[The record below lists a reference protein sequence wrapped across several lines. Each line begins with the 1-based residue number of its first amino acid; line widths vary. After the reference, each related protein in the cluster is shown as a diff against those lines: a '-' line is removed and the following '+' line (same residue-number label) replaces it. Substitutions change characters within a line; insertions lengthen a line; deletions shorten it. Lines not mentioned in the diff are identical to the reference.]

1 MHGTYQNGILD
12 FRGVDSGLPHW
23 ETWHVIQKLGTDK
36 KFHSHGHGHRRAS
49 VHVCFCT
56 KLWRLYFYLL
66 TGDTVSFYY
75 CGGTLTWSYE
85 GALILLKKKDI
96 MPELIENSEV
106 LIEHSASITGFDS
119 SNYCRLKYTG
129 KLSK

>member
-1 MHGTYQNGILD
+1 MDTGI
-12 FRGVDSGLPHW
+12 G
-23 ETWHVIQKLGTDK
+23 
-36 KFHSHGHGHRRAS
+36 GHQSMS
-49 VHVCFCT
+49 VFCI